1 MPFNLEEIVRNRE
14 RPVGIEAYLLAQ
26 AYKSLEAIQKDADK
40 IQKRLNKRWLTWK
53 EISSYLQVE
62 FSEHFRKFQRYND
75 DPEAPKI
82 LLDGNLD
89 DDDESSWQIAGN
101 DSRNEPV
108 FEQWLHGMDIKR
120 AKSMIQAM
128 ENSKQKQPPKDK
140 KKGKSNPNIYSVL
153 DNYDEFGDYYDFEDY
168 NNSSDEYYEPIY
180 DSVQNF
186 LSNWQE
192 PTTNRPLEVLKNDSN
207 VWQMSKTERITL
219 HDFWRYELNIESVEE
234 LAQLQKTH
242 DEKRKE
248 VENIHNERR
257 KKILKECDVIGM
269 TTNGAAKFQSLIRSI
284 GTRVILCEEAGE
296 VLEAHILSAL
306 TPSTQH
312 LILIGG
318 MCCLFLLNIFKKF

>member
-108 FEQWLHGMDIKR
+108 
-120 AKSMIQAM
+120 
-128 ENSKQKQPPKDK
+128 
-140 KKGKSNPNIYSVL
+140 
-153 DNYDEFGDYYDFEDY
+153 
-168 NNSSDEYYEPIY
+168 
-180 DSVQNF
+180 
-186 LSNWQE
+186 
-192 PTTNRPLEVLKNDSN
+192 
-207 VWQMSKTERITL
+207 
-219 HDFWRYELNIESVEE
+219 
-234 LAQLQKTH
+234 
-242 DEKRKE
+242 
-248 VENIHNERR
+248 
-257 KKILKECDVIGM
+257 
-269 TTNGAAKFQSLIRSI
+269 
-284 GTRVILCEEAGE
+284 
-296 VLEAHILSAL
+296 
-306 TPSTQH
+306 
-312 LILIGG
+312 
-318 MCCLFLLNIFKKF
+318 